1 MSSIYTLITNIISII
16 TSWFKIK
23 STTIVVDE
31 LKHLHKEKEV
41 IKNEIIRELNNND
54 VDLHYVDRLYTR
66 LRDIS
71 KQENKL

>member
-16 TSWFKIK
+16 ASWFKIK

>member
-16 TSWFKIK
+16 ASWFKIK
-23 STTIVVDE
+23 STTVIVDE